1 MMSVQT
7 RLIPA
12 DKPESIAIALQ
23 ALQAGQVV
31 AFPTDTVY
39 GLGALIRNS
48 QSIEQLYRVKGRP
61 VEKAIPI
68 LLGNPDELS
77 RVAVNVSPT
86 VLRLARRFWPGPLTL
101 VVPKHPA
108 LPEILSIY
116 PTIGVRMPAHVDALR
131 LLQVTGPL
139 AVTSANLSGAE
150 SPTTAQA
157 VMEQLTGRVPLI
169 LDGGRTPGG
178 LPSTVVDCTT
188 PELAIL
194 RQGPLTIE
202 QILAALQ

>member
-1 MMSVQT
+1 MSTQT

-12 DKPESIAIALQ
+12 DKPESIAIAVQ

-39 GLGALIRNS
+39 GLGALIHNP
-48 QSIEQLYRVKGRP
+48 QSIEQLYQVKGRP

-68 LLGNPDELS
+68 LLADPDELS

-116 PTIGVRMPAHVDALR
+116 PTIGVRMPAHPDALG
-131 LLQVTGPL
+131 LLQATGPL